1 MTDRSRSGSIERPGP
16 NSQACYAAV
25 DAHTG
30 GLSSQARLF
39 PVAFESGS
47 GVYLDDVD
55 GNRYLDFSS
64 GIYVASLGHCHPVVS
79 DAVASAAHQLMN
91 CHDFPTP
98 VRAEAQRRL
107 AEIAPGDLSIV
118 QFYDSGTTAVEAAL
132 RVARVATGRRS
143 FIGFE
148 HGFHGKTLGSSSL
161 GTPDPWKGIR
171 ADGFVR
177 VSGPYPYRPP
187 NGVSE
192 EQVSDTVL
200 GEVRRAMAEAPDGV
214 AAVLIEPVQGW
225 GGSIIPPDDF
235 LPRLSELC
243 KENGTMLI
251 ADEVLTCF
259 GRTGRMFAVNHWGV
273 EPDLITLGKGLG
285 NGFPVSAVMA
295 RSDLQEAMNNSSAS
309 TSYGGN
315 PMACAAV
322 LASLSVIE
330 DGGLCERAAKLGNRM
345 LDELRAMQERHPI
358 IGEVRGLGFL
368 LGIELVKDRLTKEP
382 ASDAG
387 TFVYQEAF
395 RRGLAWIPAGH
406 ILRLAPPLVITED
419 EAFRG
424 LDIIEQA
431 ITEAERRPEL
441 MS

>member
-1 MTDRSRSGSIERPGP
+1 VHL
-16 NSQACYAAV
+16 A
-25 DAHTG
+25 
-30 GLSSQARLF
+30 
-39 PVAFESGS
+39 
-47 GVYLDDVD
+47 DVD

-79 DAVASAAHQLMN
+79 KAVADAAHQLMN

-98 VRAEAQRRL
+98 VRAEAQQRL
-107 AEIAPGDLSIV
+107 AAAAPGDLSIA

-177 VSGPYPYRPP
+177 VPGAYPYRPP
-187 NGVSE
+187 EGVDTE
-192 EQVSDTVL
+192 RLSDVVL
-200 GEVRRAMAEAPDGV
+200 EAVEHAMRMAPDGV

-225 GGSIIPPDDF
+225 GGSIIPPVDF
-235 LPRLSELC
+235 LPRLRSLC
-243 KENGTMLI
+243 NEYGTLMI

-259 GRTGRMFAVNHWGV
+259 GRTGRMFAVEHWGV
-273 EPDLITLGKGLG
+273 VPDLITLGKGLG
-285 NGFPVSAVMA
+285 NGFPVSAILA
-295 RSDLQEAMNNSSAS
+295 RADLRDAMNNASAS

-322 LASLSVIE
+322 LACMSVIE
-330 DGGLCERAAKLGNRM
+330 QEGLCERADRIGSLM
-345 LDELRAMQERHPI
+345 LDELRAMQQRHPI

-368 LGIELVKDRLTKEP
+368 LGIELVKDRATKEP
-382 ASDAG
+382 ATEAG

-406 ILRLAPPLVITED
+406 ILRLAPPLVISED
-419 EAFRG
+419 EAFEG

-431 ITEAERRPEL
+431 ITEAERREEL
-441 MS
+441 VR

>member
-1 MTDRSRSGSIERPGP
+1 MTDHFLTGSIERPGP
-16 NSQACYAAV
+16 KSQACYAEV

-30 GLSSQARLF
+30 GLSAQARLF

-47 GVYLDDVD
+47 GVYLYDVD

-79 DAVASAAHQLMN
+79 AAVADAAHLLMN

-98 VRAEAQRRL
+98 LRAAAQLRL
-107 AEIAPGDLSIV
+107 AEIAPGDLTLV

-132 RVARVATGRRS
+132 RVARVATGRRT

-148 HGFHGKTLGSSSL
+148 NGFHGKTLGSSSL

-177 VSGPYPYRPP
+177 VPGPYPYRPP
-187 NGVSE
+187 PGADAE
-192 EQVSDTVL
+192 AVSDTVL
-200 GEVRRAMAEAPDGV
+200 GEVRRVMEASSDGV

-225 GGSIIPPDDF
+225 GGSIIPPNDF
-235 LPRLSELC
+235 LPRLKQLC
-243 KENGTMLI
+243 SDNGTMLI

-259 GRTGRMFAVNHWGV
+259 GRTGRMFAVNHWDV
-273 EPDLITLGKGLG
+273 EPDVITLGKGLG
-285 NGFPVSAVMA
+285 NGFPVSAIMA
-295 RSDLQEAMNNSSAS
+295 RSDLREAMNNASAS

-322 LASLSVIE
+322 LASMSVIE
-330 DGGLCERAAKLGNRM
+330 SEGLCERSASLGARM
-345 LDELRAMQERHPI
+345 LEELRAMQERHPI

-368 LGIELVKDRLTKEP
+368 LGIELVKDRTTKTP
-382 ASDAG
+382 ATEAG

-406 ILRLAPPLVITED
+406 ILRLAPPLVITEE

-424 LDIIEQA
+424 LNIIEQA

>member
-1 MTDRSRSGSIERPGP
+1 MTDRSRSGSTERPGP
-16 NSQACYAAV
+16 GSRACYAAV

-47 GVYLDDVD
+47 GCYLDDVD

-79 DAVASAAHQLMN
+79 DAVAGAAHRLMN

-98 VRAEAQRRL
+98 VRAEAQQRL
-107 AEIAPGDLSIV
+107 AEIAPGDLSIA

-148 HGFHGKTLGSSSL
+148 HGFHGKTLGAASL

-171 ADGFVR
+171 ADGFIR
-177 VSGPYPYRPP
+177 VPGPYPYRPP
-187 NGVSE
+187 PGVGAE
-192 EQVSDTVL
+192 MVSDAVL
-200 GEVRRAMAEAPDGV
+200 AEVQLAMEDAPEGV

-225 GGSIIPPDDF
+225 GGSIVPPDDF
-235 LPRLSELC
+235 MPRLSQLC
-243 KENGTMLI
+243 TENGTMLV

-259 GRTGRMFAVNHWGV
+259 GRTGRMFAVEHWGV
-273 EPDLITLGKGLG
+273 EPDLIALGKSLG

-295 RSDLQEAMNNSSAS
+295 RSDLREAMNNASAS

-315 PMACAAV
+315 PMACAAI
-322 LASLSVIE
+322 LASMSVIE
-330 DGGLCERAAKLGNRM
+330 DDDLCERAAGIGERI
-345 LDELRAMQERHPI
+345 LDELRCMQERHPI
-358 IGEVRGLGFL
+358 IGEVRGLGLL
-368 LGIELVKDRLTKEP
+368 LGIELVKDRATKEP
-382 ASDAG
+382 AIEAG
-387 TFVYQEAF
+387 HFVYQEAF

-406 ILRLAPPLVITED
+406 ILRLAPPLVIPED
-419 EAFRG
+419 EALRG
-424 LDIIEQA
+424 LNIIEQA

-441 MS
+441 IS

>member
-1 MTDRSRSGSIERPGP
+1 MTDSSLNGSIERPGP
-16 NSQACYAAV
+16 GSQTCYEAV
-25 DAHTG
+25 DVHTG

-47 GVYLDDVD
+47 GVHLVDVD
-55 GNRYLDFSS
+55 GNSYLDFSS

-79 DAVASAAHQLMN
+79 QAVADAAHQLMN

-98 VRAEAQRRL
+98 IRAEAQRRL
-107 AEIAPGDLSIV
+107 AEVAPGDLSIV

-171 ADGFVR
+171 ADGFMR
-177 VSGPYPYRPP
+177 VPGAYPYRPP
-187 NGVSE
+187 KGVDAE
-192 EQVSDTVL
+192 HVSDAVL
-200 GEVRRAMAEAPDGV
+200 AAVKVAMGEAPDGV

-235 LPRLSELC
+235 LPRLRSLC
-243 KENGTMLI
+243 TENGTLLI

-259 GRTGRMFAVNHWGV
+259 GRTGRMFAVEHWGV
-273 EPDLITLGKGLG
+273 QPDIITLGKGLG
-285 NGFPVSAVMA
+285 NGFPVSAILA
-295 RSDLQEAMNNSSAS
+295 RSDLREAMNNASAS

-322 LASLSVIE
+322 VASMKVLE
-330 DGGLCERAAKLGNRM
+330 DEALCERVERIGARM
-345 LDELRAMQERHPI
+345 LEELRAMQKRHPL

-368 LGIELVKDRLTKEP
+368 LGIELVKDQVTKEP
-382 ASDAG
+382 ATEAG

-406 ILRLAPPLVITED
+406 ILRLAPPLIISED
-419 EAFRG
+419 DAFRG
-424 LDIIEQA
+424 LEIIEQA
-431 ITEAERRPEL
+431 ISEAERREEFTR
-441 MS
+441 

>member
-16 NSQACYAAV
+16 KSEACYAAV

-39 PVAFESGS
+39 PVAFQSGS

-79 DAVASAAHQLMN
+79 GAVADAAHQLMN

-98 VRAEAQRRL
+98 ARAEAQRRL
-107 AEIAPGDLSIV
+107 AEIAPGDLSIA

-143 FIGFE
+143 FIGFD
-148 HGFHGKTLGSSSL
+148 HGFHGKTLGAASL

-177 VSGPYPYRPP
+177 VPGPYPYRPP
-187 NGVSE
+187 VGVSVE
-192 EQVSDTVL
+192 MLSDAVL
-200 GEVRRAMAEAPDGV
+200 AEVQLAMEAAPDGV

-225 GGSIIPPDDF
+225 GGSIVPPDDF

-243 KENGTMLI
+243 TANGTMLI

-273 EPDLITLGKGLG
+273 EPDLMTLGKGLG

-295 RSDLQEAMNNSSAS
+295 RSDLREAMNNASAS

-315 PMACAAV
+315 PMACAAI

-330 DGGLCERAAKLGNRM
+330 DEELCQRAEKLGALV

-368 LGIELVKDRLTKEP
+368 LGIELVKDRATKEP
-382 ASDAG
+382 ATAAG

-406 ILRLAPPLVITED
+406 ILRLAPPLVISQD

-424 LDIIEQA
+424 LSIIEQA
-431 ITEAERRPEL
+431 IAEAERRPEL
-441 MS
+441 LT